1 MAVQS
6 LEDASVLDDVELGLG
21 AWAWGDR
28 FFWGYGDGY
37 DEIDVWEAFAAGLA
51 GGVRFFDTAEM
62 YGLGQSERIIG
73 KFMRAVDAGTVLMA
87 TKYMP
92 LPWRW
97 REQDLVDALRGSLQ
111 RLGLARVDLYQI
123 HRPPLVGS
131 VEKWAD
137 ALADA
142 VDAGLTRAVGV
153 SNFDV
158 GQMRR
163 AHVALR
169 ERDIKLASN
178 QVEYSLLTRDPE
190 RNGLLATCQELD
202 IKLIAYSP
210 LAQGLLTGKYS
221 SGSPPPGIRGWR
233 YRRDLI
239 QAQPVVSAL
248 REIGEAHDG
257 KTPAQVALN
266 WVISKGAIPI
276 PGAKNARQ
284 AAQNA
289 AAMGWRLTAEELA
302 RLDRISDE
310 VDA

>member
-1 MAVQS
+1 MTEQS
-6 LEDASVLDDVELGLG
+6 HNSASVLDDIELGIG

-28 FFWGYGDGY
+28 FFWGYEDEY

-73 KFMRAVDAGTVLMA
+73 KFMRSVDAGTVVIA
-87 TKYMP
+87 TKFMP

-97 REQDLVDALRGSLQ
+97 REQDLVDALRDSLT
-111 RLGLARVDLYQI
+111 RLGCARVDLYQI
-123 HRPPLVGS
+123 HRPPMVGS
-131 VEKWAD
+131 IEKWAD

-142 VDAGLTRAVGV
+142 VDAGLTGAVGV

-158 GQMRR
+158 DQMRR
-163 AHVALR
+163 AHAVLR
-169 ERDIKLASN
+169 ARGVKLASN

-190 RNGLLATCQELD
+190 RNGLLATCHELD

-221 SGSPPPGIRGWR
+221 SGNPPPGVRGWR
-233 YRRDLI
+233 YRRELI
-239 QAQPVVSAL
+239 QAQPLVSAL
-248 REIGEAHDG
+248 RDIGEAHDD

-266 WVISKGAIPI
+266 WVISKDAIPI
-276 PGAKNARQ
+276 PGAKNATQ
-284 AAQNA
+284 AEQNA
-289 AAMGWRLTAEELA
+289 AAMGWRLTGEEVA

-310 VDA
+310 VGA